1 MIKSILTKAGNQ
13 AHYYR
18 HLRPAIL
25 DTTFI
30 ASTGRTGTQF
40 FESFFEGIDA
50 HTLAVHEPQPDLFDL
65 GIEKHRNKKN
75 TTAIV
80 KAIRAAREPF
90 LRAHCHARTKRYVES
105 NPFLSFLLP
114 EAQQVFPKA
123 RFVIITRQ
131 ASSYMKSALNK
142 SPLDDGAFYF
152 YDDNDKRKRIAA
164 TDFEGDTHYHAWPT
178 FSRPQKIAWY
188 WNKCNTILMDF
199 AEANPT
205 TTLHLKFEDLFSKNA
220 ATRQQMIERLLA
232 FMKIELT
239 AVQLQ
244 ERLKLMTVKKNQTQ
258 ALVYEGVEA
267 WTAAE
272 QEQFMALTKEAQTRI
287 YGKLA

>member
-13 AHYYR
+13 AHYYKY
-18 HLRPAIL
+18 LRPAVL

-75 TTAIV
+75 SKIIAT
-80 KAIRAAREPF
+80 AIRAAREPF
-90 LRAHCHARTKRYVES
+90 LRSHCHARTKRYVES

-123 RFVIITRQ
+123 RFVILTRQ
-131 ASSYMKSALNK
+131 ASAYMKSALNK

-152 YDDNDKRKRIAA
+152 YDKNDKRKRIAA
-164 TDFEGDTHYHAWPT
+164 TDFEGDPHYHAWT
-178 FSRPQKIAWY
+178 SFSRQQKIAWY

-199 AEANPT
+199 AAAHPT
-205 TTLHLKFEDLFSKNA
+205 ITLHLKFEDLFSKQA
-220 ATRQQMIERLLA
+220 ATRQQTIERLLA
-232 FMKIELT
+232 FMNIELT
-239 AVQLQ
+239 TTQLQ
-244 ERLKLMTVKKNQTQ
+244 ERLQLMTVKKNQTQ
-258 ALVYEGVEA
+258 ALVYDGVED
-267 WTAAE
+267 WTLEE
-272 QEQFMALTKEAQTRI
+272 QEQFMALTKEARMRI
-287 YGKLA
+287 YGK